1 MVELYYEKNKN
12 NELFKSSKDVVNVIT
27 IQNYI
32 PIYKKFFSLNPENFN
47 SINLNENNPIQ
58 SIVEKKGENN
68 YIIKVKNKNIVN
80 SFFKFSPLVDPLKYM
95 TGKYTDSIHN
105 TLPIFQEPINEDSS
119 ALNKMYD
126 NNNTAYIDS
135 FFYYLSSQMLHHYN
149 FIHGID
155 FYGSF
160 LCIKKDFKLNIYDDA
175 EYLYDST
182 YFNKHKNELFCVDEA
197 KEELILKYETRTN
210 RKKIN
215 VAKTLTTKNLS
226 LKSLHDVNDLM
237 FRVEELEKN
246 KRENGE
252 FSVVYEYL
260 NQCKSC
266 KKKESVSSNETSSQC
281 SSTTNHSVEE
291 SGSEESGSEESGSE
305 EIGSEESGSEE
316 IGSEEIASEESGS
329 EENSSI
335 DCSFED
341 NEVLDATIIQFPVQM
356 ICLEQLHNTLDSYIE
371 NREEE
376 EKPIENDEW
385 TSILFQIIM
394 ILHVYQ
400 KCFDF
405 THNDL
410 HTNNIM
416 YNETNEKFLYYKYKN
431 KIYKVPTFGKIY
443 KIIDF
448 GRSIYKFKNRLCIS
462 DSYHP
467 KGDAATQYNIP
478 PYFNEKK
485 PRLEPNKSFDLCRLG
500 CSLFDY
506 FYDNVEEAETSE
518 DPIGNMINEWCKD
531 YKNKNILYKRNGEER
546 YEDFK
551 LYKMIAR
558 TVKNKEPHNFIEREL
573 FAKYITQKRPLFK
586 KVNIMN
592 IDTLPD
598 LTQ

>member
-1 MVELYYEKNKN
+1 MFTLYYEKNKN
-12 NELFKSSKDVVNVIT
+12 TELFKSSKEVVNIEA

-32 PIYKKFFSLNPENFN
+32 PIYKKFFSLNEENFN
-47 SINLNENNPIQ
+47 SINLNENKPIQ
-58 SIVEKKGENN
+58 SIVEKRGENN
-68 YIIKVKNKNIVN
+68 YIIKIKNKNTIN
-80 SFFKFSPLVDPLKYM
+80 SFFKFSPLIDPLKYM
-95 TGKYTDSIHN
+95 TGKYNDSIN
-105 TLPIFQEPINEDSS
+105 KTLPAFNDPIETNSTLD
-119 ALNKMYD
+119 KMYD
-126 NNNTAYIDS
+126 SNNTAYIDS
-135 FFYYLSSQMLHHYN
+135 FFYYLSSQLLHHHN

-160 LCIKKDFKLNIYDDA
+160 LCIKNDFKLNIYDDA

-182 YFNKHKNELFCVDEA
+182 YFNNHKHDLFTVDEA

-226 LKSLHDVNDLM
+226 LKSLHDVNDFM
-237 FRVEELEKN
+237 FRVEELGKEQ
-246 KRENGE
+246 RENGE

-266 KKKESVSSNETSSQC
+266 KKKESLSSSETSSQC
-281 SSTTNHSVEE
+281 SSTTNHSVDIGEYIEINGEE
-291 SGSEESGSEESGSE
+291 EGREEDEEEKHEDESEQDGWTTGEED
-305 EIGSEESGSEE
+305 
-316 IGSEEIASEESGS
+316 
-329 EENSSI
+329 SSI
-335 DCSFED
+335 DGSFDD
-341 NEVLDATIIQFPVQM
+341 NEVLEATISQFPVQM
-356 ICLEQLHNTLDSYIE
+356 ICLEKLENTLDSYIE
-371 NREEE
+371 DAEEE
-376 EKPIENDEW
+376 PIENDEW
-385 TSILFQIIM
+385 SSILFQIIM

-416 YNETNEKFLYYKYKN
+416 YNETKEKYLYYKYKN

-448 GRSIYKFKNRLCIS
+448 GRSIYTFKNQFCIS

-467 KGDAATQYNIP
+467 KGDAATQYNVP
-478 PYFNEKK
+478 PYFNENK
-485 PRLEPNKSFDLCRLG
+485 PRIEPNKSFDLCRLG

-506 FYDNVEEAETSE
+506 FYDTVEEADKSN
-518 DPIGNMINEWCKD
+518 DPIGNIINEWCKD

-558 TVKNKEPHNFIEREL
+558 TVKDKEPQNFIERDV

-586 KVNIMN
+586 KINIMN
-592 IDTLPD
+592 LDNLPD
-598 LTQ
+598 LTK

>member
-1 MVELYYEKNKN
+1 MFELYYEKNKN
-12 NELFKSSKDVVNVIT
+12 NELFKSSKEVVNIET

-32 PIYKKFFSLNPENFN
+32 PIYKKFFSLNEENFN
-47 SINLNENNPIQ
+47 SINLNENTSIQ
-58 SIVEKKGENN
+58 SIVEKQGENN
-68 YIIKVKNKNIVN
+68 YIIRVKNKNTIN
-80 SFFKFSPLVDPLKYM
+80 SFFKFSPLIDPLKYM
-95 TGKYTDSIHN
+95 TGKFNDSIN
-105 TLPIFQEPINEDSS
+105 RTLPEFHDPTERNS
-119 ALNKMYD
+119 ALTKMYD
-126 NNNTAYIDS
+126 SNNTAYIDS
-135 FFYYLSSQMLHHYN
+135 FFYYLSSQLLHHHN

-160 LCIKKDFKLNIYDDA
+160 LCIKNDFKLNIYDDA

-182 YFNKHKNELFCVDEA
+182 FFNNHKNDLFTVDEA

-226 LKSLHDVNDLM
+226 LKSLHDVNDFM
-237 FRVEELEKN
+237 FRVEELGKE

-266 KKKESVSSNETSSQC
+266 KKKETISSTSETSSQC
-281 SSTTNHSVEE
+281 SSTTNHSIDTEE
-291 SGSEESGSEESGSE
+291 YIEVNGEEEHEEEQE
-305 EIGSEESGSEE
+305 EEHEEDGWDT
-316 IGSEEIASEESGS
+316 G

-335 DCSFED
+335 DGSFED
-341 NEVLDATIIQFPVQM
+341 NEVLEATISQFPVQM
-356 ICLEQLHNTLDSYIE
+356 ICLEKLENTLDSYIE
-371 NREEE
+371 DTEEE
-376 EKPIENDEW
+376 PIENDEW
-385 TSILFQIIM
+385 ASILFQIIM

-416 YNETNEKFLYYKYKN
+416 YNETKEKYLYYKYKN

-448 GRSIYKFKNRLCIS
+448 GRSIYTFKNQFCIS

-467 KGDAATQYNIP
+467 KGDAATQYNIH
-478 PYFNEKK
+478 PYFNENK

-506 FYDNVEEAETSE
+506 FYNSVEEADESK
-518 DPIGNMINEWCKD
+518 DPIGSMINEWCKD

-558 TVKNKEPHNFIEREL
+558 TVKEKEPHNFIERDV

-586 KVNIMN
+586 KINIMN
-592 IDTLPD
+592 VDNLPD
-598 LTQ
+598 LTK